1 MNQIISVENVS
12 KIYKTKHYTVNALS
26 DINLN
31 VERGEICVL
40 IGRSGSGKT
49 TLLNVIGGLLQPDS
63 GKVSIDGESLYGDK
77 SNIFDQIRHSERKRA
92 TIRNRKIGYVYQN
105 ISLVQELNALENIR
119 LPFDIA
125 GKKYDTEYEN
135 KIIQLLGLEERLK
148 FYPSMMSGGEKQRV
162 AIARA
167 MIKKPAIIL
176 ADEPNGNIDSET
188 SHGLMEYVRKT
199 NQEFGQTYLIVTH
212 DKAWLEYANKVYEM
226 HDGKLEGL

>member
-1 MNQIISVENVS
+1 MNQIINVENVT
-12 KIYKTKHYTVNALS
+12 KIYKTKHYIVNALS
-26 DINLN
+26 NINLS
-31 VERGEICVL
+31 VERGDICVL

-63 GKVSIDGESLYGDK
+63 GEVTIDGESLYGDK
-77 SNIFDQIRHSERKRA
+77 KNIFDQIRHSEKKRA

-125 GKKYDTEYEN
+125 GKKYDTEYEE
-135 KIIQLLGLEERLK
+135 KIIQLLGLEDRLK
-148 FYPSMMSGGEKQRV
+148 FYPSMLSGGEKQRV

-188 SHGLMEYVRKT
+188 SHSLMEYVRQT
-199 NQEFGQTYLIVTH
+199 NREFEQTYLIVTH
-212 DKAWLEYANKVYEM
+212 DKAWLDYANQTYEM
-226 HDGKLEGL
+226 QDGKLEKL